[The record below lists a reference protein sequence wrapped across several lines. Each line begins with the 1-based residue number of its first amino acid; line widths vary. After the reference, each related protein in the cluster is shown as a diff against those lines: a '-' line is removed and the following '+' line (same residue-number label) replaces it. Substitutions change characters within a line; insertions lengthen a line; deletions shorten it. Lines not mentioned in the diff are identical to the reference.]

1 MDRALVE
8 KLGQKL
14 REKCPIDTG
23 ALRASISGVQGNPKE
38 WLITIGND
46 DASIN
51 GTPTIEYAALLNFS
65 VTIKG
70 KNNKHY
76 HWVNEAIKEWV
87 EENKLLFGLQTES
100 DFEEEENGADE
111 DDI

>member
-38 WLITIGND
+38 WLITIGTD

-51 GTPTIEYAALLNFS
+51 GTPTIQYAALLNFS
-65 VTIKG
+65 VVIRG
-70 KNNKHY
+70 HNNKHY
-76 HWVNEAIKEWV
+76 HWVNEAVREWV
-87 EENKLLFGLQTES
+87 EENKLLFGLQAES
-100 DFEEEENGADE
+100 DFENNENGVDE
-111 DDI
+111 NDI